1 MVLVAPDPIRV
12 QPTRGRPEG
21 AAGPALLAQL
31 RVRTGVPPR
40 FDGMAGGL
48 RAWLEDAAFAG
59 VVARGDDAPPLSAS
73 PRRLL
78 GAPGGTGAP
87 GSVTSVEARVVARL
101 VRALFRQLV
110 TVGVIG
116 DPLRDAL
123 DAVRADGGAAELVRH
138 VESMERGAREALAR
152 SVRGHAA
159 HLALL
164 VPRFSPG
171 CMPRTDDRVAIPLAG
186 GRVVLAGVFDLL
198 LGTGRSAGAATSLC
212 AIGLTVDGP
221 RDRARWTLHYLALLE
236 LLRSGRPPLRLALVD
251 SATGSFSVEDVREEH
266 LRAVAAHVAEWLGGG
281 GGGAG
286 VGDA

>member
-12 QPTRGRPEG
+12 RPTRGRPEG
-21 AAGPALLAQL
+21 AEGPALLAQL
-31 RVRTGVPPR
+31 RAGTGAPPR
-40 FDGMAGGL
+40 FEGLAGGL
-48 RAWLEDAAFAG
+48 RAWLEDAAFAA
-59 VVARGDDAPPLSAS
+59 VVARGDGAPPLSAG

-78 GAPGGTGAP
+78 GAAGAP
-87 GSVTSVEARVVARL
+87 GGDAPVEGRVLARL

-116 DPLRDAL
+116 VPLRDAL

-152 SVRGHAA
+152 TVEVHAA
-159 HLALL
+159 HLGRV
-164 VPRFSPG
+164 VPRFSPAD
-171 CMPRTDDRVAIPLAG
+171 MPRTDDRVAIPLAG

-198 LGTGRSAGAATSLC
+198 LSSGARGSLC
-212 AIGLTVDGP
+212 AIGVTVDGP

-236 LLRSGRPPLRLALVD
+236 LLRSGRPPFRVALVD

-266 LRAVAAHVAEWLGGG
+266 VLAIAAHVAEWLGGG
-281 GGGAG
+281 DGAWAW
-286 VGDA
+286 DA